1 MSNSLS
7 SSQNDSSIVM
17 QQELDAFTQNVYGDL
32 TQEEQDLVSQLTAQA
47 ASQNPTPA
55 SSDYQDGSGL

>member
-1 MSNSLS
+1 
-7 SSQNDSSIVM
+7 M